1 MEHNKVIVLPND
13 LTSSFFVNEVPYLKK
28 FFDEIIIIS
37 FRGNTK
43 EAQDIIKKYDL
54 ECIFISLHDLRLIH
68 LKKIIKWFFSFSVR
82 QEIKESVSLSKV
94 GLQKLGYIFLYGLY
108 NILTISQVKKQIDK
122 TTLETQIYIYSYWL
136 SRTAYCAAS
145 IKNIYPNR
153 KLKAI
158 SRAHRYDL
166 YEEQN
171 KLNYLPFRKNI
182 VDGLDAIYFI
192 SRDGYEY
199 FQQKYGYIGIEN
211 IHRKLYLSY
220 LGTYNDSRWTKKM
233 HSKKQVTIASCSYMI
248 DVKRLDLIIE
258 FIYYLQLANIN
269 ITWIHIGMGPL
280 FEKIKLQ
287 ASQCLVKDSFH
298 FLGTVDNSL
307 VLKKYI
313 EYDVDFFVNLSD
325 SEGIPVSI
333 MEAMSLGIPVIAR
346 NVGGNSEIVNSNNGY
361 LFESSDL
368 KENGKEIIKFVSSR
382 IDNIEYY
389 TQISTS
395 SKKTWENKFSARSNY
410 NKFFESV
417 LHE

>member
-1 MEHNKVIVLPND
+1 
-13 LTSSFFVNEVPYLKK
+13 
-28 FFDEIIIIS
+28 
-37 FRGNTK
+37 
-43 EAQDIIKKYDL
+43 
-54 ECIFISLHDLRLIH
+54 
-68 LKKIIKWFFSFSVR
+68 
-82 QEIKESVSLSKV
+82 
-94 GLQKLGYIFLYGLY
+94 
-108 NILTISQVKKQIDK
+108 
-122 TTLETQIYIYSYWL
+122 
-136 SRTAYCAAS
+136 
-145 IKNIYPNR
+145 
-153 KLKAI
+153 
-158 SRAHRYDL
+158 
-166 YEEQN
+166 
-171 KLNYLPFRKNI
+171 
-182 VDGLDAIYFI
+182 
-192 SRDGYEY
+192 
-199 FQQKYGYIGIEN
+199 
-211 IHRKLYLSY
+211 
-220 LGTYNDSRWTKKM
+220 M

-368 KENGKEIIKFVSSR
+368 KENEKEIIKFVSSR